1 MRKKIFS
8 EIKNIAYFGTIFPDI
23 KRFDDNNFC
32 TEENLFQNRLSKIKV
47 FIGDKGGKPVIL
59 GLQTFFTNINGKEI
73 INEEARDKTEKEVDI
88 KTLVIPSNDYICN
101 FFIKTGEDRITQLK
115 FVTKKGSELVCG
127 SDQGED
133 KIVDYIN
140 DNKDHMILYFLGGY
154 RKYLEAISAAYIPI
168 KSYLGNTKG
177 YFELKRKLKDQV
189 FKNAIE
195 SKLNSL
201 SESDKILY
209 RVCNLPDSCFN
220 SVIRYCLI

>member
-1 MRKKIFS
+1 
-8 EIKNIAYFGTIFPDI
+8 
-23 KRFDDNNFC
+23 
-32 TEENLFQNRLSKIKV
+32 
-47 FIGDKGGKPVIL
+47 
-59 GLQTFFTNINGKEI
+59 
-73 INEEARDKTEKEVDI
+73 
-88 KTLVIPSNDYICN
+88 
-101 FFIKTGEDRITQLK
+101 
-115 FVTKKGSELVCG
+115 
-127 SDQGED
+127 
-133 KIVDYIN
+133 
-140 DNKDHMILYFLGGY
+140 MILYFFGGY
-154 RKYLEAISAAYIPI
+154 RKYLESISAAYIHI